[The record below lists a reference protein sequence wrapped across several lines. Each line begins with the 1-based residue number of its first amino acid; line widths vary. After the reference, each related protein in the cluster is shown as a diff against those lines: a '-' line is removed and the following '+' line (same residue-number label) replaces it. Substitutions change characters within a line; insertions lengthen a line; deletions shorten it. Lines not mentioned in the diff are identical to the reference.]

1 MNKNILLI
9 EPAYRNKFPPLGLMK
24 IAAYHRQRGD
34 RVVFAKGRDDFS
46 ASALD
51 AAIPAHLWFA
61 EDEAALDQV
70 PWERVY
76 ITTLFSFEYETIA
89 RTIDQALKL
98 VHGNSQRVFVGGI
111 AATLMHDR
119 FMRDIRWRGVRFIK
133 GMLDQAPALSL
144 QLDDFAEEYGS
155 DDLSG
160 TPIEALIP
168 DYSILDQ
175 VAYDYPVADAY
186 FMYASRGC
194 VRKCAFCAVPKL
206 EGDMKP
212 GAPIIETIQSIDR
225 LYGPKR
231 DLTLM
236 DNNVVAAPNWREII
250 AEIRGAGFAKGATV
264 QRGRSV
270 VSRRVDFNQ
279 GVDARFLAKDIAYLR
294 EMATIALSPLRIAF
308 DHVGMRKPYEKAI
321 RMAHEVGLH
330 DLSNYLLYNFEDT
343 PEDLYER
350 MRINIALNEELGI
363 RIFSFPMRYHPVD
376 RPDRGHV
383 GKHWTRY
390 ELRSMQVMLQA
401 SHGIVSGSPD
411 FFRFAYGDTVQTFRK
426 LLRLPEKMLFHRTW
440 FQSGGGQSE
449 RMSFEHEASSLSD
462 SDWKV
467 LLDLLSQAR
476 PGGYA
481 TLASLTT
488 NSAVRRLLPYYAPLS
503 RRDDAA
509 LSAARNMQALMHPV
523 GVVINDAGLEANSA
537 ESLMAA

>member
-1 MNKNILLI
+1 MNKNILLL

-24 IAAYHRQRGD
+24 IATYHRQRGD
-34 RVVFAKGRDDFS
+34 RVVFAKGTDDYS
-46 ASALD
+46 AAALD
-51 AAIPAHLWFA
+51 TVKQAQSWFA
-61 EDEAALDQV
+61 VKEPALDQV
-70 PWERVY
+70 MWERVY
-76 ITTLFSFEYETIA
+76 ITTLFSFEYDAIA

-119 FMRDIRWRGVRFIK
+119 FMGELRWRGVRFIK
-133 GMLDQAPALSL
+133 GMLDQAPAVSL

-155 DDLSG
+155 DDFSG
-160 TPIEALIP
+160 TPIESLIP

-186 FMYASRGC
+186 FVYASRGC

-212 GAPIIETIQSIDR
+212 GAPIVDTIQAIDR
-225 LYGPKR
+225 LYGAKR

-250 AEIRGAGFAKGATV
+250 AEIRDAGFAKGATL
-264 QRGRSV
+264 QRGHSV

-308 DHVGMRKPYEKAI
+308 DHVGMRKPYGQAI

-343 PEDLYER
+343 PDDLYER

-376 RPDRGHV
+376 RPDRGHT

-411 FFRFAYGDTVQTFRK
+411 FFRFAYGDTVNTFRK
-426 LLRLPEKMLFHRTW
+426 LLRLPEKMLFHRSW
-440 FQSGGGQSE
+440 FQSGGGQAE
-449 RMSFEHEASSLSD
+449 RESFEREAALLSV
-462 SDWKV
+462 SDWKA
-467 LLDLLSQAR
+467 LLNLLSQAK
-476 PGGYA
+476 PGSYT
-481 TLASLTT
+481 TLAGLTT
-488 NSAVRRLLPYYAPLS
+488 NSTVRRLLPYYAPLS
-503 RRDDAA
+503 REDSAA
-509 LSAARNMQALMHPV
+509 LSSARNIQALMHPV
-523 GVVINDAGLEANSA
+523 GVVIDDAGLEANSA